1 MSLVLDNK
9 SAVIIY
15 RDELADQIDD
25 LTLIAS
31 DNTFDKLSALRRA
44 VVNDSHARVAQ
55 LPSVVEFLPNEAL
68 PALVLAHK
76 LYDDANRDDEI
87 VRRNNA
93 RHGGFIPGGKAVEY
107 LK

>member
-1 MSLVLDNK
+1 MNLVLDNK
-9 SAVIIY
+9 SAVIQY

-31 DNTFDKLSALRRA
+31 DSTFEKLSALRRA
-44 VVNDSHARVAQ
+44 VINDSHARLAQ
-55 LPSVVEFLPNEAL
+55 LPNVIEVMPMEAL

-76 LYDDANRDDEI
+76 LYDDANRESEI

-93 RHGGFIPGGKAVEY
+93 RHGGFIPGGKSVEY